1 MMRTSSTKDI
11 KKANRNALYN
21 AIYQNTG
28 ISRPELAVKVKA
40 SLPTVIHNIKSL
52 LDDNL
57 ICESGSLE
65 STGGRK
71 AATLA
76 IVANARTAVGVD
88 IALDRVVSTMVNL
101 EGNIISHKQKRVR
114 FSPEPAYIDM
124 LGQEIEK
131 LIDES
136 GQTKQNILGIGISI
150 PGIMSA
156 DAAEVSS
163 HALSLDSYP
172 LKPIEDRMGMH
183 CVFEND
189 ANAASIAEAW
199 AYPGKRTFIYLSL
212 KDAVGGALVWH
223 GNPLPGDNGRCG
235 EFGHMTVEHGGL
247 QCYCG
252 KKGCLDSYCSA
263 LNLSEKAGGSL
274 TGFFEKLQEGDPRTR
289 LIWDNYLDY
298 LATSI
303 NILRMALDYD
313 VVIGGHVGAFMDKHI
328 DELRR
333 RVAELD
339 TFDTTGSYI
348 EPCRYK
354 VEASAVGAALIH
366 VSRFITSI

>member
-1 MMRTSSTKDI
+1 MRTSSTKDI
-11 KKANRNALYN
+11 AKANRNALYN

-52 LDDNL
+52 LDNEL
-57 ICESGSLE
+57 IRENGCLE

-76 IVANARTAVGVD
+76 IVGNARTAVGVD
-88 IALDRVVSTMVNL
+88 IALDRIISTMVDL
-101 EGNIISHKQKRVR
+101 EGNIIAHKQKRVA
-114 FSPEPAYIDM
+114 FSPEPGYVDL
-124 LGQEIEK
+124 LGRFIEDV
-131 LIDES
+131 IAES
-136 GQTKQNILGIGISI
+136 GQERRTILGVGISI

-156 DAAEVSS
+156 DNATVSS
-163 HALSLDSYP
+163 HALSLTDYP
-172 LKPIEDRMGMH
+172 LNPIVERIGMP

-199 AYPGKRTFIYLSL
+199 VCPGTRTFIYLSL
-212 KDAVGGALVWH
+212 KDAVGGALVWS
-223 GNPLPGDNGRCG
+223 GTPLPGENRRCG

-252 KKGCLDSYCSA
+252 KKGCLDAYCSA

-274 TGFFEKLQEGDPRTR
+274 GGFFDMLHAGDGRAR

-298 LATSI
+298 LAASI
-303 NILRMALDYD
+303 NILRMAIDYN
-313 VVIGGHVGAFMDKHI
+313 VVIGGHVGAFMEAHI
-328 DELRR
+328 DDLRR
-333 RVAELD
+333 RVATLD
-339 TFDTTGSYI
+339 TFDTTGSYV

-366 VSRFITSI
+366 VSRFIASI